1 MDLSFLVIL
10 NIIVLYY
17 ILRQHKRDCIPC
29 KYIFVS
35 ILGIILGLY
44 EIYMTLSYKKFTD
57 KKATNTKNKSTEPL
71 NINDVI

>member
-17 ILRQHKRDCIPC
+17 ILKQHKRDCIPC

-35 ILGIILGLY
+35 ILGLILGLY
-44 EIYMTLSYKKFTD
+44 ETYMILSYRKFTD
-57 KKATNTKNKSTEPL
+57 KNTKNNSLEPI
-71 NINDVI
+71 NINDVL

>member
-44 EIYMTLSYKKFTD
+44 EIYMTLSYKKFIYQKD
-57 KKATNTKNKSTEPL
+57 NTKNKSTEPL